1 MKNFHEIAP
10 EQLQKTP
17 FQMIGKEWMLV
28 TAKKGDKVNTMT
40 ASWGGLGVMWGKNV
54 AFVVIRPQR
63 YTKEFIDASDSFSLS
78 FLDGAYKE
86 KLSYL
91 GSVSG
96 RDEEKISKTGL
107 TVAEE
112 NEIPY
117 FAEADT
123 VLICKKLYQQE
134 YQKECFLDSSILNAR
149 ILWTFSA
156 AYRLLRKPEYLETAT
171 RAKRYL
177 IDKFYDQEFEGIYWE
192 LDYTGQPVQT
202 KKQIYALGFAI
213 YGLSEY
219 NRATG
224 DKEALDYAI
233 RLFKAIEQYSFD
245 PEKNGYMEAF
255 TKDWKLIEDMRL
267 SDKDENEKKTMNTHL
282 HILEPYTNLYRVWKD
297 EHLKKQLRNLI
308 LIFTDKI
315 LDHRTYHLNLFFNE
329 DWESKYR
336 IISYGHDIEASWL
349 LHEAAIELGDNEILQ
364 KVEPLV
370 QKVAIAAEDGLLAN
384 GSLIYEY
391 HPNEKKADTDL
402 HWWVQAENVV
412 GHFNLYQH
420 FGDEPALGTAY
431 TCWKFIQRYLID
443 KEQGE
448 WHWSVSLDHEINR
461 EDDKAGFWKCPY
473 HNGRMCMEIIER
485 LAGE

>member
-1 MKNFHEIAP
+1 MNKITEDLQNEVQWELENNILPFWMNRMIDSEYGGFHGQITGNNQRVVHAP
-10 EQLQKTP
+10 
-17 FQMIGKEWMLV
+17 
-28 TAKKGDKVNTMT
+28 KG
-40 ASWGGLGVMWGKNV
+40 A
-54 AFVVIRPQR
+54 
-63 YTKEFIDASDSFSLS
+63 
-78 FLDGAYKE
+78 
-86 KLSYL
+86 
-91 GSVSG
+91 
-96 RDEEKISKTGL
+96 
-107 TVAEE
+107 
-112 NEIPY
+112 
-117 FAEADT
+117 
-123 VLICKKLYQQE
+123 
-134 YQKECFLDSSILNAR
+134 ILNAR

-402 HWWVQAENVV
+402 SQRTDVYGDYRTTCRRITVRQTACRLFFIRLTTVGSFRHQKNKRYEQILLDGDRPPSRFGEPPGRDQAASF
-412 GHFNLYQH
+412 GKRQH
-420 FGDEPALGTAY
+420 GTP
-431 TCWKFIQRYLID
+431 TS
-443 KEQGE
+443 
-448 WHWSVSLDHEINR
+448 H
-461 EDDKAGFWKCPY
+461 
-473 HNGRMCMEIIER
+473 
-485 LAGE
+485 

>member
-1 MKNFHEIAP
+1 
-10 EQLQKTP
+10 
-17 FQMIGKEWMLV
+17 
-28 TAKKGDKVNTMT
+28 
-40 ASWGGLGVMWGKNV
+40 
-54 AFVVIRPQR
+54 
-63 YTKEFIDASDSFSLS
+63 
-78 FLDGAYKE
+78 
-86 KLSYL
+86 
-91 GSVSG
+91 
-96 RDEEKISKTGL
+96 
-107 TVAEE
+107 
-112 NEIPY
+112 
-117 FAEADT
+117 
-123 VLICKKLYQQE
+123 
-134 YQKECFLDSSILNAR
+134 
-149 ILWTFSA
+149 
-156 AYRLLRKPEYLETAT
+156 
-171 RAKRYL
+171 
-177 IDKFYDQEFEGIYWE
+177 
-192 LDYTGQPVQT
+192 
-202 KKQIYALGFAI
+202 
-213 YGLSEY
+213 
-219 NRATG
+219 
-224 DKEALDYAI
+224 
-233 RLFKAIEQYSFD
+233 
-245 PEKNGYMEAF
+245 MEAF

-315 LDHRTYHLNLFFNE
+315 LDHRTYHLNLFF
-329 DWESKYR
+329 
-336 IISYGHDIEASWL
+336 
-349 LHEAAIELGDNEILQ
+349 
-364 KVEPLV
+364 
-370 QKVAIAAEDGLLAN
+370 N